1 MEYNN
6 LQLLNATYQQL
17 EIQLDPLPDLV
28 AFLEATDVLVSSSS
42 FWALVLL

>member
-28 AFLEATDVLVSSSS
+28 AFLEATDVLVSSS